1 MADPTPPD
9 PTATARTAAE
19 DPAALRAEHDLLAKG
34 LEVRL
39 SVDEVRRAS
48 IAFFLGLVGVGLCGK
63 LGWDRWGITR
73 PGQIAPTPQH
83 GVPLFL
89 YLCMAATVVALLLSI
104 RWFVSARRLILEE
117 DARFARFVALRDRLG
132 VDR

>member
-1 MADPTPPD
+1 MADPTTPD
-9 PTATARTAAE
+9 PTIAAPAAPE
-19 DPAALRAEHDLLAKG
+19 DPAALRAEHDRLAKD

-48 IAFFLGLVGVGLCGK
+48 IAFFVGFVGVGLCGK
-63 LGWDRWGITR
+63 LGWDRWGVTR
-73 PGQIAPTPQH
+73 PGQLAPPPQH
-83 GVPLFL
+83 GIPLFL
-89 YLCMAATVVALLLSI
+89 YACMAATIVALVLSI
-104 RWFVSARRLILEE
+104 RWFVRARRLILEE

>member
-1 MADPTPPD
+1 MADPTTPER
-9 PTATARTAAE
+9 TTAAPVAPE
-19 DPAALRAEHDLLAKG
+19 DPAALRAEHDLLARG

-39 SVDEVRRAS
+39 SVGEVRRAS
-48 IAFFLGLVGVGLCGK
+48 VAFFLGLVGVGLCGK
-63 LGWDRWGITR
+63 LGWDRWGITK
-73 PGQIAPTPQH
+73 PGQVAPAPQH

-104 RWFVSARRLILEE
+104 RWFVSARRLMLEE
-117 DARFARFVALRDRLG
+117 DARFARFVALRDKLG

>member
-1 MADPTPPD
+1 MADPTTLD
-9 PTATARTAAE
+9 PTPAAPAAPE
-19 DPAALRAEHDLLAKG
+19 DPEALRAEHDRLAKD

-48 IAFFLGLVGVGLCGK
+48 IAFFVGLVGVGLCGK

-73 PGQIAPTPQH
+73 PGQVAPLPQH

-104 RWFVSARRLILEE
+104 RWFLSARRLILDE